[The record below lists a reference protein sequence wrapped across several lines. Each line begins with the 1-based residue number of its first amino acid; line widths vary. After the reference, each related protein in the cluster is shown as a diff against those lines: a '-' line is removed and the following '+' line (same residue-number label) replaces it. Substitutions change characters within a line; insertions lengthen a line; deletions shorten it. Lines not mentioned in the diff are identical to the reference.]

1 MSERYDGPAEAGLH
15 EKLRELNR
23 AYIDSVVR
31 GDVQRFG
38 EMLSPD
44 FLCSMPDGSLLDKSA
59 FLLQTAAPPTLKRLD
74 AVDVRIRVEGAVAII
89 HAATA
94 YTTLSGH
101 EGRGR
106 YTDIWARRNGQW
118 LAIAAHVTRL

>member
-1 MSERYDGPAEAGLH
+1 MSDDVRM
-15 EKLRELNR
+15 LRELNQ
-23 AYIDSVVR
+23 AYLDSVVH

-38 EMLSPD
+38 EILSPD
-44 FLCSMPDGSLLDKSA
+44 FLCSMPNGSLLDKSA
-59 FLLQTAAPPTLKRLD
+59 FLLQTAAPRTLERLD
-74 AVDVRIRVEGAVAII
+74 AVDVRIRVEGSVAII

-94 YTTLSGH
+94 YTTLAGH

>member
-1 MSERYDGPAEAGLH
+1 MTDDLGT
-15 EKLRELNR
+15 LRELNQ
-23 AYIDSVVR
+23 AYLDSVVH

-38 EMLSPD
+38 DILSPD
-44 FLCSMPDGSLLDKSA
+44 FLCSTPEGALLDKSD
-59 FLLQTAAPPTLKRLD
+59 FLVRTAAPRTLERLD
-74 AVDVRIRVEGAVAII
+74 AHDVRIRIEGDVAII

-94 YTTLSGH
+94 YTTLDGR

-106 YTDIWARRNGQW
+106 YTDIWARRNGRW

>member
-1 MSERYDGPAEAGLH
+1 MTDDVSI
-15 EKLRELNR
+15 LRELNQ
-23 AYIDSVVR
+23 AYLDSVVT

-44 FLCSMPDGSLLDKSA
+44 FLCSTPEGALLDKSE
-59 FLLQTAAPPTLKRLD
+59 FLLQTAAPRTLERLD
-74 AVDVRIRVEGAVAII
+74 ARDVRIRVEGNVAII

-101 EGRGR
+101 EGHGR
-106 YTDIWARRNGQW
+106 YTDIWARRNGRW